1 MPDPPVDRR
10 GSPRFPVAMD
20 AEATDLLT
28 RTMVKLRCSDL
39 SLSGC
44 YLDTLNPMELGTPVW
59 VHLVHGR
66 HIFEAQG
73 KVAYAVL
80 RLGMGV
86 AFAQPIPADQLAVLS
101 GWLEEA
107 GASSSPQPSLFG
119 SSATR

>member
-1 MPDPPVDRR
+1 
-10 GSPRFPVAMD
+10 MD

-28 RTMVKLRCSDL
+28 RTTVKLRCSDL

-59 VHLVHGR
+59 VHLVHGH

-86 AFAQPIPADQLAVLS
+86 AFAQPIPADQLAVLND
-101 GWLEEA
+101 WLAEA
-107 GASSSPQPSLFG
+107 GASSHPQASLFG
-119 SSATR
+119 STASR